1 MVQVLGLGRLGRGQY
16 QVVPNLRLDSP
27 PGDHPLGDGI
37 RGRGGNRLAF
47 VGAGQTT
54 YPLPRAWATPPAFVG
69 RQDMAPGR
77 NIAGYPRHKAWH
89 PIWLKKPSHIIDALD
104 IGVGRLLPPVGCVLA
119 RVALFSVGGKSR
131 YSGAARAAWA
141 RSDRRC
147 EPIAGP
153 LACHTRCWPSPRPA
167 HPFAPSPLC
176 RGCSTLRPCCGMRPT
191 LDTRPGLAHNS
202 TSSGKSGRQGEE
214 EMRAPRARHA
224 RRGRERVCD

>member
-1 MVQVLGLGRLGRGQY
+1 MPLDQHIEGRHGERESCLEIRPDPVHDLFAMADHGQHR
-16 QVVPNLRLDSP
+16 QHRLNEYAII
-27 PGDHPLGDGI
+27 PL
-37 RGRGGNRLAF
+37 
-47 VGAGQTT
+47 
-54 YPLPRAWATPPAFVG
+54 
-69 RQDMAPGR
+69 
-77 NIAGYPRHKAWH
+77 

-141 RSDRRC
+141 RSDRRRG
-147 EPIAGP
+147 PIVGP

-167 HPFAPSPLC
+167 HPFATSPLC

-191 LDTRPGLAHNS
+191 LDTWPGLAHNS